1 MRITSIL
8 ENQKIEKRI
17 AITPEIAKKYISLG
31 FEVSL
36 SENYGN
42 HLGIKDEEYKEL
54 GVSISKDEKEII
66 SSADIIVQLGLLDD
80 DKSSLFKEN
89 QSFIGVLNPYE
100 NKDKINDLVKKNINT
115 FSLELLP
122 RITRAQSM
130 DILSSQANLAGYKA
144 VVESFAHFEKAI
156 PMMMTAAGTIP
167 AAKVLVVGA
176 GVAGLQAIATA
187 KRMGA
192 IVFATDV
199 RLASKEQ
206 VESLGGKFL
215 TVEGAE
221 NLETEGG
228 YAKEASDDFKKKQEE
243 LLSETLKKI
252 DIVVCTA
259 LIPGKK
265 APIIIKEDMI
275 NNMKAGSIIY
285 DLAAIQGGNT
295 AHTKVDEIVD
305 KNGVKIMGESNIL
318 NKLPTS
324 ASNLY
329 AKNVFNFVSN
339 LYDKENITLF
349 KSLLRQELNAA
360 GLIINATLNLSLSHT
375 EANIIQETMI
385 RFKIAIDKLS
395 EHIQIKDPQKS
406 IKRRSHETYILSKTM
421 RIRLAKKSDIWLL
434 YNWVNKID
442 SIENKLIT
450 NKKIPKTDHKI
461 WYENSLKNKNRYIW
475 IIENQHI
482 AIGQLRFDINEDKK
496 LCFIDIYIDK
506 EHRKNNFGQNAYKS
520 SY

>member
-1 MRITSIL
+1 MKIASIL

-17 AITPEIAKKYISLG
+17 AITPEIAKKYISIGL
-31 FEVSL
+31 EVSL
-36 SENYGN
+36 PENYGS
-42 HLGIKDEEYKEL
+42 HLGIKDEEYLEL
-54 GVSISKDEKEII
+54 GVSIFKDEKEII
-66 SSADIIVQLGLLDD
+66 NNTDIIAQLSLLDD
-80 DKSSLFKEN
+80 EKSSLLKEN
-89 QSFIGVLNPYE
+89 QTIIGVLNPYD
-100 NKDKINDLVKKNINT
+100 NKDKISNLVKKNINI

-144 VVESFAHFEKAI
+144 VVESFANFEKAI

-192 IVFATDV
+192 IVFGTDV
-199 RLASKEQ
+199 RMASKEQ

-252 DIVVCTA
+252 DIVICTA

-265 APIIIKEDMI
+265 APVIIKEDMI
-275 NNMKAGSIIY
+275 SNMSPGSIIY

-295 AHTKVDEIVD
+295 AHTKVDEVVC
-305 KNGVKIMGESNIL
+305 KNGVNIIGESNIL

-329 AKNVFNFVSN
+329 AKNVFNFVTN
-339 LYDKENITLF
+339 LYDKEN
-349 KSLLRQELNAA
+349 K
-360 GLIINATLNLSLSHT
+360 IININLDDEIIKKTL
-375 EANIIQETMI
+375 
-385 RFKIAIDKLS
+385 
-395 EHIQIKDPQKS
+395 IK
-406 IKRRSHETYILSKTM
+406 
-421 RIRLAKKSDIWLL
+421 
-434 YNWVNKID
+434 
-442 SIENKLIT
+442 
-450 NKKIPKTDHKI
+450 
-461 WYENSLKNKNRYIW
+461 
-475 IIENQHI
+475 
-482 AIGQLRFDINEDKK
+482 
-496 LCFIDIYIDK
+496 
-506 EHRKNNFGQNAYKS
+506 
-520 SY
+520 

>member
-1 MRITSIL
+1 MKIASIL

-36 SENYGN
+36 SENYGS
-42 HLGIKDEEYKEL
+42 HLGIKDEEYREL
-54 GVSISKDEKEII
+54 GVSTLNDEKKII
-66 SSADIIVQLGLLDD
+66 SNADIVLQLGLMSD
-80 DKSSLFKEN
+80 DKISFLREN
-89 QSFIGVLNPYE
+89 QTLIGVLNPFD
-100 NKDKINDLVKKNINT
+100 NKDKIDNLVKKNINI

-144 VVESFAHFEKAI
+144 VVESFANFEKAI

-199 RLASKEQ
+199 RMASKEQ

-228 YAKEASDDFKKKQEE
+228 YAKEASDEFKKKQEE
-243 LLSETLKKI
+243 LLSETLMKI

-265 APIIIKEDMI
+265 APVIIKEHMI
-275 NNMKAGSIIY
+275 NNMNAGSIIY

-295 AHTKVDEIVD
+295 AYTKVDEIVD

-329 AKNVFNFVSN
+329 SKNLFNFVSN
-339 LYDKENITLF
+339 LYDKE
-349 KSLLRQELNAA
+349 K
-360 GLIINATLNLSLSHT
+360 
-375 EANIIQETMI
+375 
-385 RFKIAIDKLS
+385 
-395 EHIQIKDPQKS
+395 
-406 IKRRSHETYILSKTM
+406 
-421 RIRLAKKSDIWLL
+421 
-434 YNWVNKID
+434 
-442 SIENKLIT
+442 
-450 NKKIPKTDHKI
+450 KKININLED
-461 WYENSLKNKNRYIW
+461 E
-475 IIENQHI
+475 IIEKTLI
-482 AIGQLRFDINEDKK
+482 K
-496 LCFIDIYIDK
+496 
-506 EHRKNNFGQNAYKS
+506 
-520 SY
+520 

>member
-1 MRITSIL
+1 MIIGSLT
-8 ENQKIEKRI
+8 ENQNIEKRI

-31 FEVSL
+31 LEVIL
-36 SENYGN
+36 SENYGS
-42 HLGIKDEEYKEL
+42 HLGIKDEEYKSL
-54 GVSISKDEKEII
+54 GVSILKDEKEII
-66 SSADIIVQLGLLDD
+66 SNGDIIVQLGLLNE
-80 DKSSLFKEN
+80 DKNPLLREN
-89 QSFIGVLNPYE
+89 QTFIGVLNPYD
-100 NKDKINDLVKKNINT
+100 NKDKIDDLVKKNINL

-144 VVESFAHFEKAI
+144 VIESFANFEQAI

-199 RLASKEQ
+199 RMASKEQ

-252 DIVVCTA
+252 DIVICTA

-275 NNMKAGSIIY
+275 QNMNSGSIIY

-295 AHTKVDEIVD
+295 AHTKVDEIVN
-305 KNGVKIMGESNIL
+305 KNGIKIIGESNIL
-318 NKLPTS
+318 NKLPIS

-339 LYDKENITLF
+339 LYDKEN
-349 KSLLRQELNAA
+349 
-360 GLIINATLNLSLSHT
+360 
-375 EANIIQETMI
+375 
-385 RFKIAIDKLS
+385 
-395 EHIQIKDPQKS
+395 
-406 IKRRSHETYILSKTM
+406 
-421 RIRLAKKSDIWLL
+421 
-434 YNWVNKID
+434 
-442 SIENKLIT
+442 
-450 NKKIPKTDHKI
+450 KKININLED
-461 WYENSLKNKNRYIW
+461 E
-475 IIENQHI
+475 IIEKTLI
-482 AIGQLRFDINEDKK
+482 K
-496 LCFIDIYIDK
+496 
-506 EHRKNNFGQNAYKS
+506 
-520 SY
+520 

>member
-1 MRITSIL
+1 MRIASL
-8 ENQKIEKRI
+8 SEDQKVEKRI

-31 FEVSL
+31 IEVSL
-36 SENYGN
+36 SKDYGS
-42 HLGIKDEEYKEL
+42 HLGIKDEEYTEL
-54 GVSISKDEKEII
+54 GVLILNEEKEII
-66 SSADIIVQLGLLDD
+66 NNADIIIQLGLLSD
-80 DKSSLFKEN
+80 DKNSLLKEN
-89 QSFIGVLNPYE
+89 QTFIGVLNPYD
-100 NKDKINDLVKKNINT
+100 NKDKIDGLVKKNIKI

-122 RITRAQSM
+122 RISRAQSM

-144 VVESFAHFEKAI
+144 VVESFANFEKAI

-199 RLASKEQ
+199 RITSKEQ

-243 LLSETLKKI
+243 LLLETLKKI
-252 DIVVCTA
+252 DIVICTA

-265 APIIIKEDMI
+265 APVIIKEEMI
-275 NNMKAGSIIY
+275 NNMKSGSIIY

-295 AHTKVDEIVD
+295 AFTKVDEIID
-305 KNGVKIMGESNIL
+305 KKGVKIMGESNIL

-339 LYDKENITLF
+339 LYDKEN
-349 KSLLRQELNAA
+349 
-360 GLIINATLNLSLSHT
+360 
-375 EANIIQETMI
+375 
-385 RFKIAIDKLS
+385 
-395 EHIQIKDPQKS
+395 
-406 IKRRSHETYILSKTM
+406 
-421 RIRLAKKSDIWLL
+421 
-434 YNWVNKID
+434 NKININLED
-442 SIENKLIT
+442 E
-450 NKKIPKTDHKI
+450 
-461 WYENSLKNKNRYIW
+461 
-475 IIENQHI
+475 IIEKTLI
-482 AIGQLRFDINEDKK
+482 K
-496 LCFIDIYIDK
+496 
-506 EHRKNNFGQNAYKS
+506 
-520 SY
+520 